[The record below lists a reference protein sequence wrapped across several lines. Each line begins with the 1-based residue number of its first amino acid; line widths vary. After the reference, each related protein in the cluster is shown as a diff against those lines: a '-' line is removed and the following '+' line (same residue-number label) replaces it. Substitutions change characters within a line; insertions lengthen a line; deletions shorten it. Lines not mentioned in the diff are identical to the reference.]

1 MISILLVETL
11 LRSPAAFKS
20 VRFKPF
26 RLIAMATVVFGLSA
40 SVGTAQADEV
50 TLSAGALH
58 ADSDDDT
65 STYSYQLE
73 YRRPVYGPFSAS
85 FTWLNEGHITN
96 HHRDGQSVQG
106 WWQSKPETALG
117 LLFDLGIGPYRY
129 YDTTRGAPDAAY
141 QNAHGWAWLATA
153 EADYRF
159 DSRWLLSMRVNQVEG
174 NRSFDT
180 TSFLVGVGYV
190 FDDPLTGLPP
200 DQPLLPARMSW
211 EADAYLGDTILNS
224 FNSQGHT
231 TGGLGGRLQ
240 LTDWLSGSV
249 TYLDASEN
257 DNGWRSAV
265 LAQVWAEH
273 PLTRQITVGVSL
285 GGFFPFDNHYDHAQS
300 SESASALIGIE
311 AGYTI
316 SKQWVGRFIWNRIG
330 TGDNHDSDLY
340 LFNLG
345 YRF

>member
-1 MISILLVETL
+1 MRQS
-11 LRSPAAFKS
+11 AA
-20 VRFKPF
+20 V
-26 RLIAMATVVFGLSA
+26 LSA
-40 SVGTAQADEV
+40 LPSFSRSVSLFAAAAALCGSVSCARADEIS
-50 TLSAGALH
+50 LGAGGLR

-65 STYSYQLE
+65 STYGYQLE

-96 HHRDGQSVQG
+96 HHRDGQGVQA
-106 WWQSKPETALG
+106 WWQSKPEDALG
-117 LLFDLGIGPYRY
+117 LLFDVGIGPYRY
-129 YDTTRGAPDAAY
+129 YDTTRASPDSSY
-141 QNAHGWAWLATA
+141 ENAHGWGWLATA

-159 DSRWLLSMRVNQVEG
+159 DSHWLASVRLNQVEG

-180 TSFLVGVGYV
+180 TSVLVGVGYV
-190 FDDPLTGLPP
+190 FGDPLSGLAPG
-200 DQPLLPARMSW
+200 QTLMPAHMSW

-231 TGGLGGRLQ
+231 TGGIGARVQ
-240 LTDWLSGSV
+240 FTDWLSGAV

-257 DNGWRSAV
+257 DNGWRNAAI
-265 LAQVWAEH
+265 AQLWAEQ
-273 PLTRQITVGVSL
+273 PLTRQVTVGVSL
-285 GGFFPFDNHYDHAQS
+285 GGFFPFNTHYDHPQS

-311 AGYTI
+311 GSYSI
-316 SKQWVGRFIWNRIG
+316 SKQWVGRFIWDRVG
-330 TGDNHDSDLY
+330 TGDNHDSDLF